1 MRAVIVDW
9 AREVA
14 SGNGRTLSN
23 ACAFLPSRMSSYAF
37 IAALVGSLL
46 EYRRPLRQLL
56 TYSASSE
63 YSFIPLIPL
72 ISAFL
77 ILVRRNRVFTD
88 AKPSPGTGI
97 PIVAGSILL
106 FLIRDLVRL
115 GSMGRLELSAL
126 AMVSTWFGLFVL
138 WYGAHA
144 VRMALVPLFLLLFM
158 IPAPESATRTVVEL
172 LQHGS
177 AILSYHLFRVIGVPA
192 IREGMSISLPRLTIE
207 VAPQCSGIRSSISL
221 LILILAGGDMYLRSE
236 WNKVLLAAIL
246 VPLVILKN
254 AIRIV
259 TLSVLALYLN
269 RSFLSGRLHRQ
280 GGILFFLIAAA
291 MLIPVVAIMRR
302 YETKRAMRPS
312 SK

>member
-1 MRAVIVDW
+1 
-9 AREVA
+9 
-14 SGNGRTLSN
+14 
-23 ACAFLPSRMSSYAF
+23 
-37 IAALVGSLL
+37 
-46 EYRRPLRQLL
+46 
-56 TYSASSE
+56 
-63 YSFIPLIPL
+63 
-72 ISAFL
+72 
-77 ILVRRNRVFTD
+77 
-88 AKPSPGTGI
+88 
-97 PIVAGSILL
+97 VAGSILL
-106 FLIRDLVRL
+106 FLIKDLVRL

-126 AMVSTWFGLFVL
+126 AVVSTWFGLFVL

-144 VRMALVPLFLLLFM
+144 VRMALVPLFLFLFM

-236 WNKVLLAAIL
+236 WNKVLLAATL
-246 VPLVILKN
+246 MPLVILKN

-302 YETKRAMRPS
+302 YEAKRAMRPS
-312 SK
+312 SE